1 MVHYIFNVVCNC
13 LALSACQEQIMLQSA
28 CLRLVHW
35 DLNQPS
41 ASVALNRFSFIR
53 ADCEHFVSLEL
64 KDLLMRI
71 FMRRLLGSLENGIHG
86 SIFIIFFKKMVSCA
100 LLDDFI

>member
-41 ASVALNRFSFIR
+41 ASVALNRFSFIH
-53 ADCEHFVSLEL
+53 ADCKHLVSLEL
-64 KDLLMRI
+64 KDFLMRVFI
-71 FMRRLLGSLENGIHG
+71 RRLRRSLENGIHG
-86 SIFIIFFKKMVSCA
+86 STFIMF
-100 LLDDFI
+100 